1 MVGKLPVF
9 WGLMYYFTDNRFVNM
24 IVSKLR
30 RLNNWIASGKFRMY
44 LIDSKPDVVVSTHFF
59 ASEVISAMKKD
70 GELDSRL
77 ITVVTDYRL
86 HSWWVNSGT
95 DVYIVGSEEA
105 KKDLLRWGTDGSKVK
120 VIGIPVEPA
129 FTKPLDKEAIAN
141 RLGLKKGVPV
151 ILVLGG
157 GFGVGPILDIVKTIE
172 DITAPMQILA
182 ICGHNESLVK
192 QLESMKPSMKQ
203 QIDIFGFVQ
212 NVYEFMEVADIL
224 ISKSGGIT
232 VSESLAKDLPLVVV
246 SPIIGQETHNC
257 DFLITNGAAV
267 KAGKISDLKGILED
281 LASHPEKVQSMRE
294 AIGRIRKPA
303 ACYDIAKLAIE
314 I

>member
-1 MVGKLPVF
+1 MKKILVIYATAGIGHKKASLAVKQAIDEIAPKDAEVTIIDSLDHTSPFFKWSYLESYLLMVGKLPVF

-44 LIDSKPDVVVSTHFF
+44 LIDSKPDVIVSTHFF

-70 GELDSRL
+70 GELNSRL

-95 DVYIVGSEEA
+95 DVYIVGSVEA

-157 GFGVGPILDIVKTIE
+157 GFGVGPILEIVKTIE
-172 DITAPMQILA
+172 GIAAPMQILA

-192 QLESMKPSMKQ
+192 QLEAMKPSMNKNFN
-203 QIDIFGFVQ
+203 I
-212 NVYEFMEVADIL
+212 
-224 ISKSGGIT
+224 
-232 VSESLAKDLPLVVV
+232 
-246 SPIIGQETHNC
+246 
-257 DFLITNGAAV
+257 
-267 KAGKISDLKGILED
+267 
-281 LASHPEKVQSMRE
+281 
-294 AIGRIRKPA
+294 
-303 ACYDIAKLAIE
+303 
-314 I
+314 